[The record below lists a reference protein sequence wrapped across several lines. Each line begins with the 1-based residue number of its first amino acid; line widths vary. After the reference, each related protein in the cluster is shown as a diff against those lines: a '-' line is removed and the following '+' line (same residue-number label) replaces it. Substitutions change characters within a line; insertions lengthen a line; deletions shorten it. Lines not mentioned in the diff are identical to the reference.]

1 MVASGD
7 RDEGRLMRLFRVLL
21 QLAWRNLWRNHRRTI
36 VMLSA
41 ISVGVWAMIFMT
53 ALTRGMVDQM
63 IVDGIKALPGHVQM
77 HHPDYLDDPS
87 INNRIPMSDEE
98 LEERFGDAG
107 FVAWASR
114 VKVPA
119 VITSERDS
127 RGITLLGIDPAAEQ
141 GLMFVDYEQVDG
153 RFLVDEND
161 KGIVIGRKLAETLET
176 EIGKRVVV
184 MSQDPD
190 NDIADRGFRVVGL
203 YEASTGAVEEAYAF
217 IGKRTAQKM
226 LRIEGGTSEVV
237 FVGGDYRNVDPVYE
251 SVVVAVDKTVVVNRW
266 YDVDTYLGT
275 MMNVMDGFVLVWVV
289 VIFLAL
295 SFGLVNTLV
304 MAVFER
310 VREIGLMLALGM
322 KPASILG
329 QIIIESMLLL
339 ALGLAIGDLLAF
351 ATIVPLQDGIDISF
365 VGEGMEMFG
374 AASVLYPKLYMND
387 IVLANVVVLVLGF
400 LASLSPAW
408 RASRYEPVEA
418 LAKVG

>member
-1 MVASGD
+1 
-7 RDEGRLMRLFRVLL
+7 MRLFRVLL
-21 QLAWRNLWRNHRRTI
+21 QLGWRNLWRNHRRTI

-77 HHPDYLDDPS
+77 HNPNYLDDPS
-87 INNRIPMSDEE
+87 INNLIPIPDSELDEK
-98 LEERFGDAG
+98 FADAG

-127 RGITLLGIDPAAEQ
+127 RGITLLGIDPVAEE

-153 RFLVDEND
+153 RFLVDESD

-190 NDIADRGFRVVGL
+190 NDNADRGFRIVGL
-203 YEASTGAVEEAYAF
+203 YSASTGAVEEAYAF
-217 IGKRTAQKM
+217 AGKATLQKM
-226 LRIEGGTSEVV
+226 LGIEGGTSEVV
-237 FVGGDYRNVDPVYE
+237 FVGDDYRNVDSVYE
-251 SVVVAVDKTVVVNRW
+251 TVVAAVDDSVVVNRW

-295 SFGLVNTLV
+295 SFGLVNTLL

-339 ALGLAIGDLLAF
+339 VLGLAIGDLLAF
-351 ATIVPLQDGIDISF
+351 ATIAPLDGGIDISF

-374 AASVLYPKLYMND
+374 AASMLYPKLYMND

-418 LAKVG
+418 LTKVG